1 MTRFESLRSRLEDLE
16 GSAHRGLVPTTDGA
30 GRRLWLEGSGLR
42 TAFQILKIQHD
53 SGEENLFP
61 DALPPDL
68 REEVSLWS
76 RAETEGHGQAAAMA
90 KGLCIQIMMA
100 RGGMIDEGGH

>member
-16 GSAHRGLVPTTDGA
+16 ESAHRGLIPTTDGA
-30 GRRLWLEGSGLR
+30 WRRSWLEGSGLR

-53 SGEENLFP
+53 SGEENLSP
-61 DALPPDL
+61 NALPPAL

-76 RAETEGHGQAAAMA
+76 RAETEGHGQAAEMV

-100 RGGMIDEGGH
+100 RSGG